1 MSKQLGVMM
10 HADREMEDFVD
21 FIDKC
26 IEWKPDR
33 RMTPLDAFEHPWI
46 VSGLQELRPKVA
58 E

>member
-1 MSKQLGVMM
+1 M
-10 HADREMEDFVD
+10 HADKEMEDFVD